1 MNVNEKIAL
10 KETVVDVSKTV
21 AGGILGAGAVL
32 VSIRT
37 AQVVGLTGDQIVAG
51 LLIVGTFLFM
61 GFGIR
66 EMYRSKLSNLEHLER
81 MRQIEAQAKAE
92 RINRDRDYDY
102 LKSRVNG

>member
-10 KETVVDVSKTV
+10 KETAIDVSKTV

-37 AQVVGLTGDQIVAG
+37 AQVVGLTAEQAFAG
-51 LLIVGTFLFM
+51 VLILGTFVFM
-61 GFGIR
+61 GLGIR
-66 EMYRSKLSNLEHLER
+66 GMYRAKLSQLEHLER

-102 LKSRVNG
+102 IKSKING